1 MPSILVYP
9 PVDQLES
16 CSTSSSTPEMDCQIR
31 CPIARSYNNSATE
44 STQSPI
50 VWQGQLV
57 SMIVYFQIVHLTVWG
72 VVQAKIYYINL
83 IKARFVRSYLP
94 HTIMKWSVDTWVP
107 RRANDD
113 ISLVFISHI
122 TSCNMTA

>member
-9 PVDQLES
+9 PIDQPES
-16 CSTSSSTPEMDCQIR
+16 CPTSSSTPKMDCQIR
-31 CPIARSYNNSATE
+31 CPRSYNNSATN
-44 STQSPI
+44 STQSSI

-57 SMIVYFQIVHLTVWG
+57 SMIIYFQIVHFTVWG

-83 IKARFVRSYLP
+83 IKVRFVRSYLP

-107 RRANDD
+107 RRVNDD
-113 ISLVFISHI
+113 ISLVFIRHI
-122 TSCNMTA
+122 TS